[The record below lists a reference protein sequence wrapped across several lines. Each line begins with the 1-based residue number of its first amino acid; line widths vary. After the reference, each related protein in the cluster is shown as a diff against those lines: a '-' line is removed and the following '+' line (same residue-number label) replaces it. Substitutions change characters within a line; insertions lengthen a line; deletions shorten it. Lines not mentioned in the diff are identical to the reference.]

1 MILSVMTGFLVV
13 MLVSVFAILAKGA
26 FDRQQNATHVLAV
39 VDTTRDMLFS
49 KESLRV
55 EQGII
60 GTALAAPQAA
70 SAETMSQ
77 VNALQGESETALTA
91 VIRALGNSPDGARSG
106 TDDILGKWAR
116 YNELYPKVIAALRRP
131 ARQRPATLI
140 ADWGLTTGDLIAKV
154 ENRS

>member
-13 MLVSVFAILAKGA
+13 MLVSVFAVLAEGA
-26 FDRQQNATHVLAV
+26 FDRQQKATYVLAV

-60 GTALAAPQAA
+60 GTALAALEAA

-77 VNALQGESETALTA
+77 VSALQGESETALTA
-91 VIRALGNSPDGARSG
+91 VIKALGNSSDGTQSGPD
-106 TDDILGKWAR
+106 D
-116 YNELYPKVIAALRRP
+116 
-131 ARQRPATLI
+131 
-140 ADWGLTTGDLIAKV
+140 
-154 ENRS
+154 